1 MRIYRYEVPVDDE
14 THEVCIEGD
23 PLHVGCRQIDTVEFW
38 AIANRGPLVPRR
50 FTVVGTGHPFDEG
63 HRYWGTAVAPG
74 GQLVWH
80 LLEDVLDPVG
90 AS

>member
-1 MRIYRYEVPVDDE
+1 VRIYRYEVPVDDNHHVIE
-14 THEVCIEGD
+14 LEGD
-23 PLHVGCRQIDTVEFW
+23 PLHVGCRRIDVVEFW
-38 AIANRGPLVPRR
+38 AIAEGGPAIRRR

-63 HRYWGTAVAPG
+63 HRYVAPG

-80 LLEDVLDPVG
+80 LLEDVLDPAVGG